1 MHLLI
6 AIIANALKPRGIDPD
21 MGRVVIQAQSDGMTM
36 LTTAKASRGPYGI
49 QG

>member
-6 AIIANALKPRGIDPD
+6 AIIARALRQPSPKADTDRI
-21 MGRVVIQAQSDGMTM
+21 VIQAQSDGMTF
-36 LTTAKASRGPYGI
+36 LTAAKDRRGAYGI